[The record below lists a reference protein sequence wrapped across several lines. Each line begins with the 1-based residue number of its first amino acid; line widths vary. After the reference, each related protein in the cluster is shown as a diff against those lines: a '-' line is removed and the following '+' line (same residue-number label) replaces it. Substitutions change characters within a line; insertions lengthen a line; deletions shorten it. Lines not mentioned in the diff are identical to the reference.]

1 MKRLT
6 VNEFAALS
14 GVSARTVRR
23 WCNDYVTRGVLFP
36 GAVGAVR
43 VGKRAF
49 AVEVPE

>member
-1 MKRLT
+1 MT
-6 VNEFAALS
+6 VNEFAAMS

-23 WCNDYVTRGVLFP
+23 WCHDYVTRGEPLP

-49 AVEVPE
+49 VVEVPE